1 MQWKIHLKH
10 NHQYLPGLS
19 SYVWVFWCIP
29 SWVSKKKYIHH
40 HQSLL
45 HLVKSPEIVLKNGS
59 YIIYPCHSMN
69 VVKQLNHLKK
79 TKGPN
84 HLVSHDGNSCIAVVA
99 RHLKGLFM
107 MIPLK
112 NHLFDKSSSVESSE
126 TGLKNVAIDIFI
138 CNIYWSIQCG
148 KANATNHP
156 WNHQIFMACI
166 PTMPKWELFMASTSS
181 TKVKSSKTVQKFRN
195 ITG

>member
-1 MQWKIHLKH
+1 MSFHECGKTT
-10 NHQYLPGLS
+10 
-19 SYVWVFWCIP
+19 
-29 SWVSKKKYIHH
+29 
-40 HQSLL
+40 
-45 HLVKSPEIVLKNGS
+45 
-59 YIIYPCHSMN
+59 
-69 VVKQLNHLKK
+69 NHLKK

-138 CNIYWSIQCG
+138 CNIY
-148 KANATNHP
+148 
-156 WNHQIFMACI
+156 
-166 PTMPKWELFMASTSS
+166 
-181 TKVKSSKTVQKFRN
+181 
-195 ITG
+195 